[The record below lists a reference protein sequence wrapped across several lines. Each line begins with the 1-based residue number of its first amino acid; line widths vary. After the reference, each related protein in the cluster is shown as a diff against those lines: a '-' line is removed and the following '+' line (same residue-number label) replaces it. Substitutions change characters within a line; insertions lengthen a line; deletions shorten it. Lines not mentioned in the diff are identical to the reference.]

1 MLCVVLYYKANLF
14 HFSLLDGKEYFF
26 VFSTKISSLLIVME
40 ARNLFCY
47 LHISRIST
55 ISSAVS
61 CLQQPEVMTVLS
73 AMARMMSSSRV
84 IPISVKVVGR
94 PTSRM
99 NYLTDEVGKEVNAL
113 VGILYQPDFLRP
125 TTELFF
131 CALVDVSIE
140 DRV

>member
-61 CLQQPEVMTVLS
+61 CLQQPGVMKMKKAAHGWTPKIEKRDSGGRCWQFSGGLPKFLFVNGNQES
-73 AMARMMSSSRV
+73 VPSMIR
-84 IPISVKVVGR
+84 IPRQS
-94 PTSRM
+94 
-99 NYLTDEVGKEVNAL
+99 
-113 VGILYQPDFLRP
+113 LRLP
-125 TTELFF
+125 LNTFSF
-131 CALVDVSIE
+131 PCVCIN
-140 DRV
+140 

>member
-61 CLQQPEVMTVLS
+61 CLQQPGVMTVLS

-99 NYLTDEVGKEVNAL
+99 KSARKSIPSSASCTNQTSCAQRRNFSSA
-113 VGILYQPDFLRP
+113 FL
-125 TTELFF
+125 
-131 CALVDVSIE
+131 
-140 DRV
+140 